1 MSEEQKVDVTP
12 VTEEGASM
20 EDYATELEASF
31 KEIVE
36 GEIMTGV
43 VIAVGDEDVT
53 VDLKYYTEGIIPLDK
68 FSREPGYSLKEH
80 VAAGDEI
87 SAAVVKKDDG
97 QGHILLSKIEADDE
111 LAWDKLRPVSYTHLD
126 VYKRQRVGS

>member
-53 VDLKYYTEGIIPLDK
+53 VDLKYYTERTCSG
-68 FSREPGYSLKEH
+68 R
-80 VAAGDEI
+80 
-87 SAAVVKKDDG
+87 
-97 QGHILLSKIEADDE
+97 
-111 LAWDKLRPVSYTHLD
+111 R
-126 VYKRQRVGS
+126 

>member
-1 MSEEQKVDVTP
+1 MSEEQKADVTP

-43 VIAVGDEDVT
+43 VIAVGDED
-53 VDLKYYTEGIIPLDK
+53 L
-68 FSREPGYSLKEH
+68 SL
-80 VAAGDEI
+80 I
-87 SAAVVKKDDG
+87 
-97 QGHILLSKIEADDE
+97 HI
-111 LAWDKLRPVSYTHLD
+111 
-126 VYKRQRVGS
+126 